1 MTLVCSCVSATSW
14 VSLYPSVLI
23 FETGSLA
30 LPVSLTHSGISE
42 VKDVLVVGKYCLL
55 F

>member
-14 VSLYPSVLI
+14 VSLYSSALSC
-23 FETGSLA
+23 ETGSLA
-30 LPVSLTHSGISE
+30 LPVSLTHNGISE
-42 VKDVLVVGKYCLL
+42 LKGASVVGKYCLL